1 MVDRVMRAY
10 YLLSAAGVAVVLL
23 CGCSIKRMAVNK
35 LGNALSS
42 GTSTF
47 ETDDDPDLVGDAL
60 PFGLKLME
68 SLLAESPKHKGLLL
82 AAASGFTQYSYA
94 FVEQPA
100 DRLMTED
107 LERSNALRARA
118 RRLYLRAHAYGLRGL
133 DAASPGLSAA
143 LEKDPQAALGRTR
156 RRDIPLLYWTAA
168 SHGLAISSSKNDPE
182 MMAQLPVVEALI
194 RRVLEL
200 DETWNGG
207 AAHEFFISIENARV
221 GVKPAELQ
229 ERMRGHFE
237 RALALSKGT
246 RASLL
251 VSYAEAASVATQN
264 RAEFQ
269 SLLEKALAIDADARP
284 EIRLSTLV
292 AQRRARWLLSR
303 VDELF
308 LEAPAKE
315 PVGGQ

>member
-1 MVDRVMRAY
+1 MRRPC
-10 YLLSAAGVAVVLL
+10 LLPAATVAAVLL
-23 CGCSIKRMAVNK
+23 CGCSIKRMAVNQI
-35 LGNALSS
+35 GNALSS

-47 ETDDDPDLVGDAL
+47 ETDDDPDLVGEAL
-60 PFGLKLME
+60 PFGLKTME

-82 AAASGFTQYSYA
+82 ATASGFTQYGYA

-107 LERSNALRARA
+107 LERSTALRARA

-133 DAASPGLSAA
+133 DAGHPGLSAA
-143 LEKDPQAALGRTR
+143 LLKDPQAALRGTTR
-156 RRDIPLLYWTAA
+156 RDVPLLYWTAA
-168 SHGLAISSSKNDPE
+168 SHGLAISASTNDAE
-182 MMAQLPVVEALI
+182 MIAQLPVVEALI

-200 DETWNGG
+200 DETWGDG
-207 AAHEFFISIENARV
+207 VAHEFFISIENARV
-221 GVKPAELQ
+221 GVKPADLQ
-229 ERMRGHFE
+229 QRMRGHFE

-246 RASLL
+246 RASLF
-251 VSYAEAASVATQN
+251 VTYAEAASVATQN

-284 EIRLSTLV
+284 EIRLTTLV
-292 AQRRARWLLSR
+292 AQRRARWLLGR

-308 LEAPAKE
+308 LEAPAKA
-315 PVGGQ
+315 PGGGQ